1 MFRAQAG
8 NPDIF
13 PAEQEQLGNNYL
25 RPSLFLGFSGGS
37 DGKESTNNCST
48 PRFDPW
54 VRKIP
59 WRREWQSTLV
69 YLPGESHGWRYTPRG
84 HKESD
89 TTKRLKLSVSSSQ
102 RQTLRLSED
111 SLLREGASRER
122 RLIQPLKV
130 PPELPRQGLAR
141 GSNSNLAHGASG
153 PGKGSLRERF
163 RARRGAVPKI
173 P

>member
-8 NPDIF
+8 NPDTF
-13 PAEQEQLGNNYL
+13 PAEQEQLGNNDL
-25 RPSLFLGFSGGS
+25 RPSLSLGFSGGQ
-37 DGKESTNNCST
+37 DGKESIYNCRT

-59 WRREWQSTLV
+59 WRREWQPTLV
-69 YLPGESHGWRYTPRG
+69 YLPGESHGRRYSPCG

-89 TTKRLKLSVSSSQ
+89 MTKRLTLSVSSSQ

-111 SLLREGASRER
+111 SLLREGASREW
-122 RLIQPLKV
+122 RLIQPLKA
-130 PPELPRQGLAR
+130 PPGLPRQGLAR
-141 GSNSNLAHGASG
+141 GSNSNLALGASG
-153 PGKGSLRERF
+153 PGGGSLRERS